1 MLRNPPRSNCPEG
14 LFDETPVKSGKVR
27 SFLLANSG
35 TESTPSGS
43 KNFVLKRNIDA
54 KPSPSVCPMTS
65 TLEISPRVLIIET
78 DEVLAHHVSVD
89 LRESGYDAAV
99 AHDATTG
106 LRQAK
111 EWQPAL
117 IVIDRMLAGESGLAL
132 CSNLRAIGAR
142 MPVLL
147 LMARDSVDDR
157 VACLQAG
164 ADDYFLKPY
173 RSDDFLKLVRLYLQ
187 THVPTNE
194 QLRFG
199 DLVLDMATR
208 RAIRNERII
217 DLTMKE
223 FELLKYL
230 MEHPRE
236 VLTREQILENVWG
249 YDFVGESNVIEV
261 YIRYL
266 RLKIED
272 EGEKRLIQTVRGVGY
287 VLRES

>member
-1 MLRNPPRSNCPEG
+1 MSLA
-14 LFDETPVKSGKVR
+14 DATP
-27 SFLLANSG
+27 
-35 TESTPSGS
+35 
-43 KNFVLKRNIDA
+43 
-54 KPSPSVCPMTS
+54 C
-65 TLEISPRVLIIET
+65 VLIVET
-78 DEVLAHHVSVD
+78 DQALAHHVSLD
-89 LRESGYDAAV
+89 LQASGYDTIV
-99 AHDATTG
+99 VHDAHTG
-106 LRQAK
+106 LRQAIEK
-111 EWQPAL
+111 HPAL
-117 IVIDRMLAGESGLAL
+117 IVVDRLLEGDSGLSF
-132 CSNLRAIGAR
+132 CHNLRTTGTRI
-142 MPVLL
+142 PVLL
-147 LMARDSVDDR
+147 LMARDTVDDR
-157 VACLQAG
+157 VACIEAG

-173 RSDDFLKLVRLYLQ
+173 RSEEFLKLVQLYLKPD
-187 THVPTNE
+187 VPSSE

-199 DLVLDMATR
+199 DLVLDLSTR
-208 RAIRNERII
+208 QALRNGRAI

>member
-1 MLRNPPRSNCPEG
+1 MTTATL
-14 LFDETPVKSGKVR
+14 D
-27 SFLLANSG
+27 
-35 TESTPSGS
+35 STP
-43 KNFVLKRNIDA
+43 
-54 KPSPSVCPMTS
+54 C
-65 TLEISPRVLIIET
+65 VLIVET
-78 DEVLAHHVSVD
+78 DEALAHHVSLD
-89 LRESGYDAAV
+89 LQESGYDTIV
-99 AHDATTG
+99 ANDSPSG
-106 LRQAK
+106 LQQAI
-111 EWQPAL
+111 ERNPAL
-117 IVIDRMLAGESGLAL
+117 IVVDRMLSGDSGLAF
-132 CSNLRAIGAR
+132 CNDLRATGTRA
-142 MPVLL
+142 PVLL
-147 LMARDSVDDR
+147 MMAKDAVDDR
-157 VACLQAG
+157 IACLEAG

-173 RSDDFLKLVRLYLQ
+173 RSEDFLKLVRLYLKPDAPI
-187 THVPTNE
+187 TE

-199 DLVLDMATR
+199 DLVLDLSTR
-208 RAIRNERII
+208 QALRNGRSI

-287 VLRES
+287 VLREA